1 MNGNTR
7 VRQSSEGT
15 PSAGQIGANAF
26 RHRCIRRI
34 CIGIAFA
41 MMVTGAAIATQELAA
56 NAVLVTQNSRSF
68 QPGTVEL
75 GKEQFLH
82 IVNDDG
88 QLMHHVYVAS
98 SKYNFDSGEQPPGT
112 AVDIRFPALG
122 AYVVLCAIHP
132 KMRLNVIV
140 R

>member
-1 MNGNTR
+1 MNGDTR
-7 VRQSSEGT
+7 VRQSSEGA
-15 PSAGQIGANAF
+15 PGAEQVSANAG
-26 RHRCIRRI
+26 RHRWIRRI
-34 CIGIAFA
+34 CIGSAAA
-41 MMVTGAAIATQELAA
+41 MVVSGAAIATQELAA
-56 NAVLVTQNSRSF
+56 NAVLVTQKIRAF

-75 GKEQFLH
+75 GKDQFLH

-98 SKYNFDSGEQPPGT
+98 SKFSFDSGEQLPGA
-112 AVDIRFPALG
+112 AVDIQFPALG